1 MLTRIPYV
9 VRSIDFLALRFSS
22 NRQLLAIVRTMVCV
36 SMLIGS
42 VRGQTPEVDQ
52 AFIDRQLLVDYVDY
66 FNRMEPETVQ
76 QAIPNAAAQAWL
88 AENIPLFDCPQDN
101 VREIYYFRWWSLRKH
116 LRETPVGFGFTEF
129 LVPRSYAD
137 KYNLISCA
145 LGHHVM
151 ETRWLRNR
159 RSIDDCLHVWFRGN
173 DGQPMARLHKFSSWA
188 PYAVWQK
195 YLVDGNEKF
204 AIDLLPDLIR
214 EDEYWERENLRPDGL
229 FWQYDVRDGMEEQI
243 SGSRTEKNARP
254 TINSY
259 MAGNA
264 AAIANIAELAGRSD
278 MALKFRDKA
287 TSRTQLVRDR
297 LWNRKANFFEALRE
311 NQQFAEVREQIGYVP
326 WYFQLATAEHDS
338 AWQFASDEKGFL
350 APYGLTTAERS
361 HPQFRSHGCC
371 NCEWDGAVW
380 PFATSQTLTGMA
392 NRLHAGP
399 CDFLNREQYFRH
411 FELYVESQYHRGRP
425 YIGEYLDETTG
436 HWLKGDQERSRYY
449 NHSTFADLLITGLI
463 GLCPRQGGLTVDPL
477 VPADKWDWFC
487 LDGVAYQGHVVCV
500 MWDKDGSHYHRGP
513 GLTIFIDG
521 LEKAHRDRIARVDIE
536 WE

>member
-1 MLTRIPYV
+1 
-9 VRSIDFLALRFSS
+9 
-22 NRQLLAIVRTMVCV
+22 
-36 SMLIGS
+36 
-42 VRGQTPEVDQ
+42 
-52 AFIDRQLLVDYVDY
+52 
-66 FNRMEPETVQ
+66 
-76 QAIPNAAAQAWL
+76 
-88 AENIPLFDCPQDN
+88 
-101 VREIYYFRWWSLRKH
+101 
-116 LRETPVGFGFTEF
+116 
-129 LVPRSYAD
+129 
-137 KYNLISCA
+137 
-145 LGHHVM
+145 
-151 ETRWLRNR
+151 
-159 RSIDDCLHVWFRGN
+159 
-173 DGQPMARLHKFSSWA
+173 
-188 PYAVWQK
+188 
-195 YLVDGNEKF
+195 
-204 AIDLLPDLIR
+204 
-214 EDEYWERENLRPDGL
+214 
-229 FWQYDVRDGMEEQI
+229 
-243 SGSRTEKNARP
+243 
-254 TINSY
+254 

-264 AAIANIAELAGRSD
+264 AAIADIAELARQSD
-278 MALKFRDKA
+278 VALKFRDKA

-487 LDGVAYQGHVVCV
+487 LDGVAYQGHVACV

-521 LEKAHRDRIARVDIE
+521 LEKAHRDRIERVDIE